1 MLKNNKVKI
10 VLAAII
16 LAIVVAIPVAMA
28 QSEGKSGK
36 RAFAGRSEGHR
47 GFGRGEGFLF
57 RGLDLTDA
65 QKTQLQQ
72 IRESHSANVKALRE
86 QIHSTMKE
94 LHQSNQ
100 GATFDE
106 ALVSQKLAQ
115 VAPLQAKLMGEEFK
129 IRQEM
134 LSVLTAEQKT
144 KMEQMREEFKSKR
157 AERHAKKSKTS

>member
-28 QSEGKSGK
+28 QSEGKSG
-36 RAFAGRSEGHR
+36 RQGFAGKFHGRR
-47 GFGRGEGFLF
+47 GFGGGEGRMF

-65 QKTQLQQ
+65 QKAQLKQ
-72 IRESHSANVKALRE
+72 IRESHSANIKALRE
-86 QIHSTMKE
+86 QIHTTMKG
-94 LHQSNQ
+94 LHQANQ

-115 VAPLQAKLMGEEFK
+115 VAPLRAKLMGEEFK
-129 IRQEM
+129 IRQES
-134 LSVLTAEQKT
+134 LSVLTAEQKA
-144 KMEQMREEFKSKR
+144 KMEQMREQFKSKR
-157 AERHAKKSKTS
+157 AERHAKKSATS